1 MKVALGAESSRQ
13 PRKNW
18 GTSKSIFKYTPE
30 YKNGI
35 IQKETMKLTIDNF
48 AKISHAEIE
57 LNGLTVIGGENNT
70 GKSTVG
76 KILYSIFRGTSDV
89 ARRVKAERFKAVRE
103 ALTNATHE
111 QITDDDCELV
121 MNDVSSIRG
130 ILEQKFAMEIG
141 KGRHDFSSEQLDR
154 LIRDFADS
162 FEPRVR
168 ENVQNALSMTRDR
181 VEWVI
186 LQRVFNCVFH
196 GQYHPLKADFP
207 AAHLQLD
214 VKNRMKSFRFHHD
227 HAELNSNIDLF
238 AHAILI
244 SNPDVMSYVNIK
256 DIDRNP
262 AYGRIL
268 DKYVYELV
276 IKLVKDD
283 SRASGILKEQRRE
296 FLEVA
301 LAQLDE
307 MIGGVLGPDEQG
319 DLALRENGNV
329 IPTKVQNLSMGVKSL
344 LLLRTLLT
352 RGVLS
357 EKDVLILDEPENHL
371 HPEWQVYYAK
381 ALVLIQKAYDLTM
394 VVTSHSQFFVN
405 AIQRFVI
412 SEKLVDKTEF
422 YLSRKDERRP
432 GYCTMDA
439 KGKFSSD
446 IFRSFNRAY
455 DKISLMSGEHDDED
469 LDTNIRS

>member
-1 MKVALGAESSRQ
+1 
-13 PRKNW
+13 
-18 GTSKSIFKYTPE
+18 
-30 YKNGI
+30 
-35 IQKETMKLTIDNF
+35 MKLTIDNF
-48 AKISHAEIE
+48 AKISHAEVV

-70 GKSTVG
+70 GKSTIG

-89 ARRVKAERFKAVRE
+89 ARRVKAERIKAVRE
-103 ALTNATHE
+103 ALSVATHE
-111 QITDDDCELV
+111 QITDADCELV
-121 MNDVSSIRG
+121 MNDIPSIRG
-130 ILEQKFAMEIG
+130 VLEQKFASELG
-141 KGRHDFSSEQLDR
+141 RGRHDFSSEQLDR
-154 LIRDFADS
+154 LIRDFTDS
-162 FEPRVR
+162 FELRVR
-168 ENVQNALSMTRDR
+168 EKVENVLSMSHDR

-207 AAHLQLD
+207 PAHLQLD
-214 VKNRMKSFRFHHD
+214 VKNRTKSFRFHYD
-227 HAELNSNIDLF
+227 HAELDSNIDLF
-238 AHAILI
+238 AHAVLI

-256 DIDRNP
+256 DIDKNP

-268 DKYVYELV
+268 DKYEHELV
-276 IKLVKDD
+276 IKLAKDA
-283 SRASGILKEQRRE
+283 SKNSGILQEQRRE

-301 LAQLDE
+301 LSQLNE
-307 MIGGVLGPDEQG
+307 MIGGELGPDEQG
-319 DLALRENGNV
+319 DLALRENGNA

-344 LLLRTLLT
+344 LLLRTLLVN
-352 RGVLS
+352 GVLS

-412 SEKLVDKTEF
+412 SESLVDKTEF
-422 YLSRKDERRP
+422 YLSKKDEHHP

-439 KGKFSSD
+439 KEKFSTD

-469 LDTNIRS
+469 VNT